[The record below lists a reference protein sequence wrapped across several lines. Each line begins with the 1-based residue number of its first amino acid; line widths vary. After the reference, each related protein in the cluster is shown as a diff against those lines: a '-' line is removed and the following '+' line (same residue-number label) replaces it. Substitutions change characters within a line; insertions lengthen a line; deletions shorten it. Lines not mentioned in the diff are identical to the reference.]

1 MPHVLR
7 DPDNAALNLRGHR
20 VCRVALLIVGAGNAI
35 DTLAMAEC
43 VLVLRR
49 NSIDHYRVLT
59 SWDAR
64 PGILSETSSELL
76 CSVKVDRPLLEGK
89 TVIGTMFE
97 VHRDQRDQSS

>member
-1 MPHVLR
+1 ME
-7 DPDNAALNLRGHR
+7 
-20 VCRVALLIVGAGNAI
+20 
-35 DTLAMAEC
+35 EC

-59 SWDAR
+59 SLDVR
-64 PGILSETSSELL
+64 PGILRETSPQLL
-76 CSVKVDRPLLEGK
+76 RSVKIEEVDEGK

>member
-1 MPHVLR
+1 M
-7 DPDNAALNLRGHR
+7 
-20 VCRVALLIVGAGNAI
+20 
-35 DTLAMAEC
+35 
-43 VLVLRR
+43 LVLRR

-64 PGILSETSSELL
+64 PGILRETSPQLL
-76 CSVKVDRPLLEGK
+76 RSVKVEEVDEGK

>member
-1 MPHVLR
+1 ME
-7 DPDNAALNLRGHR
+7 
-20 VCRVALLIVGAGNAI
+20 
-35 DTLAMAEC
+35 EC

-49 NSIDHYRVLT
+49 NSIDHYRALT

-64 PGILSETSSELL
+64 PGILRETSPQLL
-76 CSVKVDRPLLEGK
+76 RSVKVEEVDEGK